1 MSLAP
6 PLNSNCRQ
14 KGYQPAAP
22 CAFPVIEFGLSFLS
36 AVGSDPPRQRLVR
49 PDFVVDESL
58 EIPAGQLA
66 HVCFEVHEGC
76 SKSHSLSAIGLV
88 L

>member
-6 PLNSNCRQ
+6 RRNSSCRQ
-14 KGYQPAAP
+14 KSHQPAGP
-22 CAFPVIEFGLSFLS
+22 IAFPAIEFGLSFLA
-36 AVGSDPPRQRLVR
+36 AVGSDRPRQRLGR

-58 EIPAGQLA
+58 EIPAGQLE
-66 HVCFEVHEGC
+66 HVCFEVHEGW
-76 SKSHSLSAIGLV
+76 SKSHSLSAIGPV